1 MTMPAS
7 GPFLFVGLGNPG
19 RAYRANRHNA
29 GFMTLDRLAR
39 SIGTTFSRSQLDAL
53 VTDGRLDGHKVILA
67 KPQTYMNLVG
77 RSVGALS
84 RYYRIPISQIVVVC
98 DDLDLPLGSLRLR
111 PAGGTAG
118 HKGMA
123 SILEHLGT
131 PDFPRLRLGI
141 GRPPGRMDPADFVL
155 QDFSA
160 DEATAVENMLDRA
173 VECLSATVVGGIQQ
187 AMTRFNAGAEEV

>member
-1 MTMPAS
+1 MTLPAS
-7 GPFLFVGLGNPG
+7 GPYLLVGLGNPG
-19 RAYRANRHNA
+19 RAYRANRHSA
-29 GFMTLDRLAR
+29 GFMALDRLAA
-39 SIGTTFSRSQLDAL
+39 SIGIAFSRSQLDAL
-53 VTDGRLDGHKVILA
+53 VTEGRLDGCKLILA

-77 RSVGALS
+77 RSVGALT
-84 RYYRIPISQIVVVC
+84 RYYRIPISQLLVVC

-141 GRPPGRMDPADFVL
+141 GRPPGRMDPADYVL
-155 QDFSA
+155 QGFAA
-160 DEATAVENMLDRA
+160 DEATAVESMLDRA
-173 VECLSATVVGGIQQ
+173 VECMRSTVLDGIQQ
-187 AMTRFNAGAEEV
+187 AMTRFNAVAE